1 MMRPPEFGSLVYVRY
16 RDHVLFKDMNPGT
29 AAPFTREC
37 VGWFDYEDQDYIRIL
52 WERFAMPDPPNDSK
66 PRATGLVILKE
77 AILEMHRIG

>member
-1 MMRPPEFGSLVYVRY
+1 MTGPPGVGSLVYVRY

>member
-1 MMRPPEFGSLVYVRY
+1 MRSPEFGLLVYVRY